1 MKMKVTEKIKID
13 HFSFSGLWE
22 IPSACSLEIYKGEEH
37 SVAVVSELYRDN
49 PGTTITDVP
58 VQLATQI
65 CDQFSL
71 DIKSLIYIEHN
82 PETITKLSFYEE
94 EFFRVHFTFNDN
106 KPGDPRYEKINRSD
120 LESLLSEG

>member
-1 MKMKVTEKIKID
+1 MKVKERIKID
-13 HFSFSGLWE
+13 YFSFSGLGE
-22 IPSACSLEIYKGEEH
+22 VPSACGLEISRGEEY

-65 CDQFSL
+65 CKQFSI
-71 DIKSLIYIEHN
+71 DVKSLIYIEHN

-94 EFFRVHFTFNDN
+94 EFFRVHFTINDG
-106 KPGDPRYEKINRSD
+106 KPGNPRYEKISRSD
-120 LESLLSEG
+120 LGSLLSEG